1 MGLGDGSGT
10 AAMYVLYHHPY
21 SQHARRVVALCAAA
35 GLEGRDYLAGT
46 TPSIADLS
54 VGSNITQFGLAD
66 AAPTT
71 PNVAAW
77 YRRVFEI
84 EGFRKSLPQG

>member
-1 MGLGDGSGT
+1 MVRIHESN
-10 AAMYVLYHHPY
+10 AF
-21 SQHARRVVALCAAA
+21 
-35 GLEGRDYLAGT
+35 LAGD

-54 VGSNITQFGLAD
+54 VGSNVTQLGLAD

-71 PNVAAW
+71 SNIDAW